1 MSEASAGQQAPQVEQ
16 RKPQIKTLVHEVVKF
31 LVDEP
36 DQVEVDEFQERNE
49 TVLEL
54 RVAPGDIGKV
64 IGRQGRTARALRALV
79 DAAAIKANARYI
91 LDIVEDD
98 DEEGDFEDGD
108 SDGGSGDSNSEVDGN
123 R

>member
-1 MSEASAGQQAPQVEQ
+1 MSESQQPAAAEQ
-16 RKPQIKTLVHEVVKF
+16 RKPEIKVLVHEVVKY

-36 DQVEVDEFQERNE
+36 DQIEVDEFQERNE
-49 TVLEL
+49 TILEL

-64 IGRQGRTARALRALV
+64 IGKQGRTARALRALV
-79 DAAAIKANARYI
+79 DAAAVKARTRYV

-98 DEEGDFEDGD
+98 DEEDLPEDGG
-108 SDGGSGDSNSEVDGN
+108 DGVEASEGGDDTAEPNGN

>member
-1 MSEASAGQQAPQVEQ
+1 MSESQQAAQPQAEQ
-16 RKPQIKTLVHEVVKF
+16 RKPEIKTLVHEVVKY

-36 DQVEVDEFQERNE
+36 DQIEVDEFQERGE

-54 RVAPGDIGKV
+54 RVAPNDIGKV
-64 IGRQGRTARALRALV
+64 IGKQGRTARALRALV
-79 DAAAIKANARYI
+79 DAAAIKAHARYV

-98 DEEGDFEDGD
+98 DEEELPEDGETD
-108 SDGGSGDSNSEVDGN
+108 ASEAGEAEPNGN

>member
-1 MSEASAGQQAPQVEQ
+1 MSEASAGQAAPQTEP
-16 RKPQIKTLVHEVVKF
+16 RKPEIKKLVHEVVKF

-36 DQVEVDEFQERNE
+36 DAVEVDEFKERGE

-54 RVAPGDIGKV
+54 RVAPNDIGKV

-79 DAAAIKANARYI
+79 DAAAIKANARYV

-98 DEEGDFEDGD
+98 DEEDGDFEDGPE
-108 SDGGSGDSNSEVDGN
+108 GGGNEVSGN

>member
-1 MSEASAGQQAPQVEQ
+1 MSEASAGQQAPQQEQ

-36 DQVEVDEFQERNE
+36 DQIEVDEFHERGE

-54 RVAPGDIGKV
+54 RVAANDIGKV

-79 DAAAIKANARYI
+79 DAAAIKANARYV

-98 DEEGDFEDGD
+98 DEEDGDFGD
-108 SDGGSGDSNSEVDGN
+108 DEGGEQSSEPNGN

>member
-1 MSEASAGQQAPQVEQ
+1 MSESQQAAPQAEP
-16 RKPQIKTLVHEVVKF
+16 RKPEIKTLVHEVVKF

-36 DQVEVDEFQERNE
+36 DQIEVDEFPERGE

-79 DAAAIKANARYI
+79 DAAAIKANARYS

-98 DEEGDFEDGD
+98 DEDEGDLEEDGAA
-108 SDGGSGDSNSEVDGN
+108 SSGDGEVDGN

>member
-1 MSEASAGQQAPQVEQ
+1 MSEQSATPQQEQ
-16 RKPQIKTLVHEVVKF
+16 RKPEIKTLVHEVVKY

-36 DQVEVDEFQERNE
+36 DQVEVDEFKERGE

-54 RVAPGDIGKV
+54 RVAPNDIGKV

-79 DAAAIKANARYI
+79 DAAAIKAHARYV

-98 DEEGDFEDGD
+98 DEEDGD
-108 SDGGSGDSNSEVDGN
+108 GSFSDDEGGEGDSEVNGN